1 MSLAKRDFFG
11 KTVADAIQ
19 QACTALQIAQ
29 ENLEIELVETG
40 STGIFGF
47 IRKKAHIRARIKE
60 EVRPEVAGADD
71 SSVTPAQPM
80 TEVQA
85 PAAGAAS
92 CGMRAKQE
100 GLPVA
105 PATPEGSDLSE
116 THAVSAI
123 MAAVVTPAQEGVGAE
138 DEDGESG
145 RDAGSQEPLSPEALD
160 LIRQE
165 LDHMLRLMGMPSQIT
180 MESEGNSV
188 RCLVSGDFQEALI
201 GQEGRALDSV
211 QYLLR
216 KILARKM
223 SERAR
228 ISIDVGEF
236 KEKRRDELEA
246 QAKELAVLVKEN
258 GKTQVI
264 PSLNPSERRAVHMV
278 LQDDKDIRSRSV
290 GEGLFKKVLIYKPGK
305 GKKDQSGENQEGS
318 ENAGNGAPVGPA
330 GKKRSSSRGG
340 RRRKGGKSAPEG
352 SSGSVG
358 GNDDSPKSE

>member
-19 QACTALQIAQ
+19 QACTALQTAQ

-47 IRKKAHIRARIKE
+47 IRKKAHIRARRKE
-60 EVRPEVAGADD
+60 EARQESVVADESLSAAQPVATAPDLTAGSVSRVMPKKAKPQPLAPAIPQEPGSAAFPVVSAVAGGP
-71 SSVTPAQPM
+71 S
-80 TEVQA
+80 A
-85 PAAGAAS
+85 P
-92 CGMRAKQE
+92 E
-100 GLPVA
+100 
-105 PATPEGSDLSE
+105 
-116 THAVSAI
+116 
-123 MAAVVTPAQEGVGAE
+123 AVVTEE
-138 DEDGESG
+138 DEEDSG
-145 RDAGSQEPLSPEALD
+145 STTGSQEPLSPESLD
-160 LIRQE
+160 IIQQE
-165 LDHMLRLMGMPSQIT
+165 LSHLLQLMGMPSQIAV
-180 MESEGNSV
+180 EAQGNSV

-216 KILARKM
+216 KILAKKM

-305 GKKDQSGENQEGS
+305 GKKEQSGENQEGS
-318 ENAGNGAPVGPA
+318 ENAGNGAPAGPA

-340 RRRKGGKSAPEG
+340 RRRKGGKPAPEG